1 MKQIVLLSVLFLFR
15 LTGFSQNQKALL
27 WKITGSELEKPSY
40 IFGTIHAICE
50 EDYFFPS
57 YIEAAFQ
64 QTDAFFAEIDFSD
77 TQAISEIQQSMTAD
91 TPLKER
97 MTAEEYEK
105 LAFLLNDRLHLSIND
120 FEYSTFSMLLSAITL
135 KSFECKGKIK
145 TYEIELL
152 QKAVLSKKTLGGLE
166 TVKEQFE
173 LLEKATTAQTLIK
186 TLQEL
191 NETGDAEKLIA
202 LYKDQ
207 NIDAIEV
214 LMNQFNAAEKEIL
227 LINRNKKWAQLIP
240 LLLQK
245 KSVFLGVGAGHL
257 GGKTGILE
265 LLRQEGFDVEP
276 VTFSSGNKN

>member
-1 MKQIVLLSVLFLFR
+1 MKRIVFLSVLFLYS
-15 LTGFSQNQKALL
+15 LIGFSQNQKALL
-27 WKITGSELEKPSY
+27 WKITGAELEKPSY
-40 IFGTIHAICE
+40 IFGTIHAVCE
-50 EDYFFPS
+50 EDYFFPP

-77 TQAISEIQQSMTAD
+77 TQAILDVQQAMIAD
-91 TPLKER
+91 TPLKDR
-97 MTAEEYEK
+97 MRAAEYDK
-105 LAFLLNDRLHLSIND
+105 LAFLLNDKLHLSVND

-152 QKAVLSKKTLGGLE
+152 QKAILSKKKLGGLE

-173 LLEKATTAQTLIK
+173 ILEQATTAQTLIK

-191 NETGDAEKLIA
+191 DETGNAENLTA
-202 LYKDQ
+202 LYKEQ

-214 LMNQFNAAEKEIL
+214 LMNQFDATEKEVL
-227 LINRNKKWAQLIP
+227 LINRNKKWVQLIP
-240 LLLQK
+240 PLLQK
-245 KSVFLGVGAGHL
+245 QSVFLGVGVGHL

-265 LLRQEGFDVEP
+265 LLRQEGFEIEP
-276 VTFSSGNKN
+276 VTFFPEHKN